1 MKFWH
6 GKAFALASVLLL
18 MLVIGVTESRADGC
32 RRVTVVQSA
41 PVVATGHV
49 QSVVVPSYS
58 YGGHGYVQ
66 QVIAPLVQPIAVN
79 PDFYFS
85 VGDEYRQLAFA
96 KLIAAEYAKM
106 IPPQQPLGPAP
117 QGVVQPIPPAKESV
131 VVQPAAPPISPPPA
145 GSGAECKPVQTN
157 LPQGFRELVAAKC
170 ATCHTSGKGKEFLNL
185 SNLDTLNTLP
195 LATRDRMF
203 RSVANN
209 RMPKGAKAVEQAEL
223 DLFNAYAGLAE
234 KAVFGTLPAMP
245 EAKK

>member
-1 MKFWH
+1 MKTWQA
-6 GKAFALASVLLL
+6 KAFAVASVLF
-18 MLVIGVTESRADGC
+18 LVLVVGVTESRAEGC
-32 RRVTVVQSA
+32 RRVAIVQSA
-41 PVVATGHV
+41 PVVSPGYV
-49 QSVVVPSYS
+49 QQVVTPTY
-58 YGGHGYVQ
+58 GHGYVQ
-66 QVIAPLVQPIAVN
+66 QVLVPQVQPIAVN

-106 IPPQQPLGPAP
+106 MQPQQPLGPAP
-117 QGVVQPIPPAKESV
+117 QGIVQPTIPPAKEGI
-131 VVQPAAPPISPPPA
+131 VVQPTAPPVAPPPA

-170 ATCHTSGKGKEFLNL
+170 ATCHTSGKGKDFLDLTSLDAL
-185 SNLDTLNTLP
+185 STFP

-234 KAVFGTLPAMP
+234 KAVFGTLPVMP